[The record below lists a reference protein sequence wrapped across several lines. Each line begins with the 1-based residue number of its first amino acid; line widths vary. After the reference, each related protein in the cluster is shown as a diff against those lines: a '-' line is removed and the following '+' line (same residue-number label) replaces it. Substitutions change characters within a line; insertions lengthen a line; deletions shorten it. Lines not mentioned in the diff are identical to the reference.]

1 MQTGASAKNPA
12 TRLTVVGSRKGAARI
27 SPASPAAFPPVDHM
41 LELAAAAETIRC
53 GRGKHVVI
61 AGDRLRC
68 FYVNR
73 DGWLARYK
81 ILHNGNRQIV
91 DFGLPGEA
99 VGLQACLFSRSPYS
113 IVTVTPAVL
122 ALIPLAG
129 IEELFVQNPQLSSAI
144 FWCIVRESA
153 RSVEHLIDA
162 SRRSAYERLSHFLLE
177 LYVRLDMTK
186 QTDGMSFHMPLTQDL
201 LADALGL
208 TAIHLN
214 RTMRMLR
221 EEGLVEVENK
231 RVTIRDFDALSSL
244 CDFEK
249 SYLSECG
256 PISQRPHR
264 AS

>member
-1 MQTGASAKNPA
+1 MQTSASAKNSA
-12 TRLTVVGSRKGAARI
+12 TRLAVVGSRKGAARTGPV
-27 SPASPAAFPPVDHM
+27 SPPSFPPVDHM
-41 LELAAAAETIRC
+41 FEFATGAETIQC

-91 DFGLPGEA
+91 DFVLPGEA
-99 VGLQACLFSRSPYS
+99 LGLQACLFDRSPYS
-113 IVTVTPAVL
+113 IVTVTPTSLSV
-122 ALIPLAG
+122 IPLEG
-129 IEELFVQNPQLSSAI
+129 IDELCVQNPQLCSAV
-144 FWCIVRESA
+144 FWSIVRESA

-162 SRRSAYERLSHFLLE
+162 SRRSAYERLSHLLLE

-221 EEGLVEVENK
+221 EDGLVEIENK
-231 RVTIRDFDALSSL
+231 RVTIRNFDALSSL
-244 CDFEK
+244 CDFET
-249 SYLSECG
+249 SYLRECG
-256 PISQRPHR
+256 RISQKPYRT
-264 AS
+264 S